1 MSSIFM
7 LITKVLL
14 LSVVIDPHLPSL
26 QSQQRDHLTE
36 KEIDL
41 VKANQEIDM
50 RTEVFMRA
58 AERRLVVLTDPQA
71 TQKKKEEEIWGP
83 LPKGTPLELLQ
94 DYKRILEELEEKLDD
109 ALNRDSRHP
118 SLEKAVKIAKDSATS
133 QLERLRA
140 LAPKVTD
147 DRAQRALREAIEE
160 AQLVAKATL

>member
-1 MSSIFM
+1 
-7 LITKVLL
+7 
-14 LSVVIDPHLPSL
+14 
-26 QSQQRDHLTE
+26 
-36 KEIDL
+36 
-41 VKANQEIDM
+41 
-50 RTEVFMRA
+50 
-58 AERRLVVLTDPQA
+58 
-71 TQKKKEEEIWGP
+71 
-83 LPKGTPLELLQ
+83 KGTPLELLQ